1 MMQGNS
7 NKKNG
12 ALLAAIVIIAF
23 ALIMIGGLVLI
34 IQGEEDA
41 GLNGIVG
48 IYIAVLAAVII
59 GVIAALHQRF
69 HEIKNGE
76 EDNVLSNQANAH
88 EVRECILCET
98 MLHLKHQ
105 NI

>member
-23 ALIMIGGLVLI
+23 ALIMI

-76 EDNVLSNQANAH
+76 EDNA
-88 EVRECILCET
+88 
-98 MLHLKHQ
+98 KKY
-105 NI
+105 

>member
-48 IYIAVLAAVII
+48 VYIAVLAAVII
-59 GVIAALHQRF
+59 GVIAARRQRF

-76 EDNVLSNQANAH
+76 EDNA
-88 EVRECILCET
+88 
-98 MLHLKHQ
+98 KKY
-105 NI
+105 

>member
-1 MMQGNS
+1 MLQGNS

-34 IQGEEDA
+34 MRGEEDA

-59 GVIAALHQRF
+59 GVIAALRQRF

-76 EDNVLSNQANAH
+76 EDNA
-88 EVRECILCET
+88 
-98 MLHLKHQ
+98 KKY
-105 NI
+105 

>member
-34 IQGEEDA
+34 IQGKEDA

-59 GVIAALHQRF
+59 GVIAALRQRF

-76 EDNVLSNQANAH
+76 EDNA
-88 EVRECILCET
+88 
-98 MLHLKHQ
+98 KKY
-105 NI
+105 

>member
-41 GLNGIVG
+41 GLNGIVT
-48 IYIAVLAAVII
+48 LPFSR
-59 GVIAALHQRF
+59 L
-69 HEIKNGE
+69 
-76 EDNVLSNQANAH
+76 
-88 EVRECILCET
+88 
-98 MLHLKHQ
+98 
-105 NI
+105 